1 MFGYDIMNDMET
13 RGFTLVELLMVIAI
27 TLILVVITVPIYG
40 NLQVKSQLNETTRQ
54 IIQTLRIAKENSMA
68 RVNNT
73 NHGVYFATSSY
84 TLYQG
89 VSFFSRDSDYDREES
104 LSDVLTL
111 TWDWSGSARNI
122 NFSMGFGA
130 PNATGIINL
139 LHSMQGTST
148 VSVGEY
154 GLVEKQ

>member
-1 MFGYDIMNDMET
+1 MET
-13 RGFTLVELLMVIAI
+13 KGFTLVELLMMIAI
-27 TLILVVITVPIYG
+27 TLILVMVAVPIYG

-54 IIQTLRIAKENSMA
+54 IIQTLRIAKENSVA

-89 VSFFSRDSDYDREES
+89 DSFIGRDSDYDREEN
-104 LSDVLTL
+104 LSNVLTL
-111 TWDWSGSARNI
+111 TWDLLGSEQEI
-122 NFSMGFGA
+122 NFSMGLGG
-130 PNATGIINL
+130 PNATGTISL

-154 GLVEKQ
+154 GLIEKQ